1 LSADATALVGTLRTH
16 THLSTK
22 KFFRSMDSSLTSDAK
37 KAAKQLKKC
46 LPLQRYAVT
55 TDPTNRTD
63 SICRTV
69 IIREGLPITA
79 KVSVSMLDF
88 DEGER
93 SIAEY
98 NIYMIVASLP
108 FTVRACMFWNLVG
121 VSNGLGISS
130 AALFHGR
137 GLEKLKPTVSV
148 SVQEQNTIG
157 EKVRKMSLSDHIGC
171 FS

>member
-1 LSADATALVGTLRTH
+1 
-16 THLSTK
+16 
-22 KFFRSMDSSLTSDAK
+22 MDSSLTSDAK

-63 SICRTV
+63 SICGTA

-98 NIYMIVASLP
+98 NTEVGFICNCRAKIVMLN
-108 FTVRACMFWNLVG
+108 TV
-121 VSNGLGISS
+121 
-130 AALFHGR
+130 
-137 GLEKLKPTVSV
+137 P
-148 SVQEQNTIG
+148 
-157 EKVRKMSLSDHIGC
+157 
-171 FS
+171 